1 MTVPVDMLH
10 VQSAIRE
17 NQLGRFE
24 AAIAHAE
31 LAIRAGQ
38 GRAIPYLCAAYA
50 AARLPGNDGALT
62 WLDQALAIEPSNSLA
77 LNARAA
83 LLRTLGRDEAAVAAY
98 TSAVDQ
104 AGASASVLT
113 DFAIL
118 LLELGRRDAGALMI
132 ERALIVDR
140 SHAAAWYTH
149 AEMTTFGSDEPDIV
163 EMERILQPVDPQVAP
178 AAGHDRVLLH
188 YALAKAHGD
197 AGNGSRSRE
206 HLDAGSRLKRAELLY
221 DPAIDERRMAATAAA
236 FSAGSLRRLRGAG
249 DPSNRPIFIVGM
261 PRSGTTLVEQI
272 LASHPEVHA
281 GGESVAIE
289 NLAMELGTGYPGAM
303 PSLPP
308 ARISELAQRYL
319 RMTTPATPAARTT
332 DKMPYN
338 FLHVGLIHA
347 LLPNAR
353 IVHCM
358 RDPLDTCISC
368 YSKLFTQGHEFSY
381 DLAELG
387 RYYRSYAA
395 LMDHWRSVIP
405 SDCLLDVRYE
415 NVVDDLEG
423 EARRLVEFCRLP
435 WTEACTRFYD
445 TRRTVRTASLH
456 QVRQPIYR
464 SSLRRWTTFGA
475 GLARL
480 QDAIAGVA

>member
-1 MTVPVDMLH
+1 MLH
-10 VQSAIRE
+10 VQLAIRE

-38 GRAIPYLCAAYA
+38 GGAVPYLCAAYA
-50 AARLPGNDGALT
+50 AARLPGNDGGLT
-62 WLDQALAIEPSNSLA
+62 WLDQALAKEPSNSLA
-77 LNARAA
+77 LSARAA
-83 LLRTLGRDEAAVAAY
+83 LLRTLGRDEEAVAAY
-98 TSAVDQ
+98 ASAVDQ
-104 AGASASVLT
+104 PPASASVLT

-118 LLELGRRDAGALMI
+118 LLELGRRDAGADMI
-132 ERALIVDR
+132 ERALIADR
-140 SHAAAWYTH
+140 SHAAAWYTY
-149 AEMTTFGSDEPDIV
+149 AEMTTFGAGDLGIV
-163 EMERILQPVDPQVAP
+163 DMERILARIEPQALP
-178 AAGHDRVLLH
+178 TARHDRVLLR

-197 AGNGSRSRE
+197 AGNGPRSRE
-206 HLDAGSRLKRAELLY
+206 HLDAGSRLKRAELHY
-221 DPAIDERRMAATAAA
+221 DPAIDERRMAAAAAA
-236 FSAGSLRRLRGAG
+236 FSAGSLRRRRGAG

-272 LASHPEVHA
+272 LASHPQVHA
-281 GGESVAIE
+281 GGESPAIE
-289 NLAMELGTGYPGAM
+289 NLAMELGAACPGAL
-303 PSLPP
+303 PSVA
-308 ARISELAQRYL
+308 ARIPELAQRYL
-319 RMTTPATPAARTT
+319 RMTTPAGPAARTT

-368 YSKLFTQGHEFSY
+368 YSKLFTFGHEFTY
-381 DLAELG
+381 DLVELG
-387 RYYRSYAA
+387 RYYRSYAG

-405 SDCLLDVRYE
+405 PDCLLDVRYE
-415 NVVDDLEG
+415 DVVDDLEG
-423 EARRLVEFCRLP
+423 EARRLVDFCRLP
-435 WTEACTRFYD
+435 WTEACTRFHD
-445 TRRTVRTASLH
+445 TRRIVRTASLH

-475 GLARL
+475 GLACL